1 MPNKFKV
8 GDKVR
13 IKVLDNYRWG
23 TGYARMK
30 EAIQSRTVC
39 TVAQVVR
46 GVDVRLEE
54 VHNWSIHED
63 EIESYRKPIVIIT
76 E

>member
-13 IKVLDNYRWG
+13 IKILDGYRRG
-23 TGYARMK
+23 SSFAKMK

-39 TVAQVVR
+39 TVTQVIS
-46 GVDVRLEE
+46 GEDVRLNE

-63 EIESYRKPIVIIT
+63 ELELYRKPIVIIT